1 MSEKINFSSDAER
14 DSSEAQMYPD
24 RVENSGK
31 AFEMAEAADLSY
43 TKAAILGKLALQ
55 GENTGVLP
63 DKIYQKGGGIVST
76 ERPYGDRI
84 YDRVKTLKIYS
95 TDQLREYQD
104 KSKIRGDKAAEAA
117 GDRYEAREKDVS
129 WKNYSEEQLADREA
143 WVRTQVENKSYTAE
157 QSWDPKAG
165 EQGTYLE
172 GATSATLK
180 GKSSVKADRD
190 NLDYVPTGSAAQARV
205 EAYHYY
211 DSVLNK
217 AYPDEKWSK
226 RQIHKKSGKVNR
238 YGSQE

>member
-1 MSEKINFSSDAER
+1 M
-14 DSSEAQMYPD
+14 
-24 RVENSGK
+24 
-31 AFEMAEAADLSY
+31 
-43 TKAAILGKLALQ
+43 Q

-84 YDRVKTLKIYS
+84 YDRVKTLNIDS
-95 TDQLREYQD
+95 TDQLRGYQE

-129 WKNYSEEQLADREA
+129 WKNYSDAQLADREA
-143 WVRTQVENKSYTAE
+143 WVRTQVENKLYTDK
-157 QSWDPKAG
+157 QFWLPQAG
-165 EQGTYLE
+165 EEGTYPE
-172 GATSATLK
+172 GATIRYPDHKT
-180 GKSSVKADRD
+180 VKADRD
-190 NLDYVPTGSAAQARV
+190 NLAYVPTGSAAEARV

-217 AYPDEKWSK
+217 AYPDEKNWSK
-226 RQIHKKSGKVNR
+226 RQTHKKSGTVNR